1 MSRAKTIMVDL
12 DGVLC
17 SEEAFFDR
25 PLAQPI
31 KGAGAALKKLRAA
44 GYTIVIYTARGWGEY
59 RVTKQWLD
67 EHGCVYDGIHMGKP
81 VADVWIDDR
90 ALPFT
95 SWPDALQRLGVG
107 KGRAAD
113 GTRRKRSPRS

>member
-17 SEEAFFDR
+17 TEEVFLER

-31 KGAGAALKKLRAA
+31 AGAREALAKLRAA
-44 GYTIVIYTARGWGEY
+44 GYIVVIYTARGWGEY
-59 RVTKQWLD
+59 RVAKKWLED
-67 EHGCVYDGIHMGKP
+67 HGFEYDGLHMGKP

-90 ALPFT
+90 AVRFT
-95 SWPDALQRLGVG
+95 NWTDALAQLGM
-107 KGRAAD
+107 
-113 GTRRKRSPRS
+113 